1 MARLVCQRESEKD
14 RFLEM
19 KLLRRNFD
27 EFFAELSILTSDI
40 NPKIWDEY
48 LKDQQ
53 FYGSIVKIPRNA
65 DLQTIDYKLRTYFH
79 DKILQKVNYNL

>member
-1 MARLVCQRESEKD
+1 
-14 RFLEM
+14 M

-27 EFFAELSILTSDI
+27 EFFAVLSILTSDI

-65 DLQTIDYKLRTYFH
+65 DLQTIDYKLRTYFY
-79 DKILQKVNYNL
+79 DKILQKVNYDL